1 MKNDPRPAAPA
12 PSGSTRKPYYLHWF
26 HADPFTRVVILVVG
40 DYKAS
45 FKEINRKFKLK
56 PNLPKADR
64 VPFSDGLAEVLEK
77 NPPKGDLEYCGRTVQ
92 RDGLDVFVWFPVF
105 PTPGTLAH
113 ELLHAVDDIL
123 ESAGVSDT
131 NGETDA
137 YLLGCMFEHFFS
149 VLEKD
154 KKESLQNENR

>member
-1 MKNDPRPAAPA
+1 MSENKND
-12 PSGSTRKPYYLHWF
+12 L
-26 HADPFTRVVILVVG
+26 LVVNNLKK
-40 DYKAS
+40 Y
-45 FKEINRKFKLK
+45 FKTK
-56 PNLPKADR
+56 
-64 VPFSDGLAEVLEK
+64 SG
-77 NPPKGDLEYCGRTVQ
+77 
-92 RDGLDVFVWFPVF
+92 
-105 PTPGTLAH
+105 
-113 ELLHAVDDIL
+113 LLHAVDDIL